1 MKDYMIKFTSLEIKQ
16 LNKIGFVLRP
26 STEVYYKRYQDCG
39 DTAWQLHKDSSGLSC
54 TTWYD
59 KNDWVTVTTD
69 YKFKNVKHFISAFN
83 NVNILNASRQPEEW
97 DYKRGKYG

>member
-1 MKDYMIKFTSLEIKQ
+1 MKDSMIKFTSLEIKQ
-16 LNKIGFVLRP
+16 LNKIGFVLGR
-26 STEVYYKRYQDCG
+26 STEVYYKDTKR
-39 DTAWQLHKDSSGLSC
+39 DTAWHLHKDSSGLSC

-97 DYKRGKYG
+97 DYKRGKYS

>member
-1 MKDYMIKFTSLEIKQ
+1 MIKFTSLEIKQ
-16 LNKIGFVLRP
+16 LNKIGFVLGR
-26 STEVYYKRYQDCG
+26 STKVYYNDTKR
-39 DTAWQLHKDSSGLSC
+39 DTAWHLHKNSSGLSC

-83 NVNILNASRQPEEW
+83 NVDILNASRQPEEW